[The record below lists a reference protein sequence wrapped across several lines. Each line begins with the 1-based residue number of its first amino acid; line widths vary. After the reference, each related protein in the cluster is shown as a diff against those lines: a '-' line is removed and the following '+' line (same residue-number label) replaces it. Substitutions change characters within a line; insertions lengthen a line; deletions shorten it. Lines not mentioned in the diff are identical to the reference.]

1 MTDASQGPFSIPP
14 IPKVG
19 LPGGKELPALGI
31 GTSSCSKILDPSS
44 VKSAILYAIGL
55 GYTHF
60 QTEVSSYS
68 EQPVGEA
75 VAEALENG
83 SVGSGEEFFITSK
96 IRFKDGASDSIVLNL
111 KKSLGTLKLE
121 SVDIFLIEYWPGSDD
136 IKHGERENGNTDN
149 EEFSIGDFMSAWKKM
164 EECQSLGLAKLIG
177 VCNFSAKMLESLVN
191 SSVTIPS
198 VNQVGMQEMWRE
210 KELREIC
217 SANNITIVVSSA
229 VDGEDKDFDYNQF
242 MESEGF
248 KVEEG
253 SDVDKL
259 AQVYFKWA
267 YKQGAAL
274 LLESLDEK
282 LTRRMLDIFK

>member
-1 MTDASQGPFSIPP
+1 MTDASQGPFFVPP
-14 IPKVG
+14 IPTVG

-44 VKSAILYAIGL
+44 AKSAILDAIGL

-60 QTEVSSYS
+60 QTEVSSFL

-83 SVGSGEEFFITSK
+83 SVGSREEFFITSK
-96 IRFKDGASDSIVLNL
+96 IRFKDGTDSDSIVPNL
-111 KKSLGTLKLE
+111 KKSLETLKLE
-121 SVDIFLIEYWPGSDD
+121 SVDIFLVEYDKEDG
-136 IKHGERENGNTDN
+136 
-149 EEFSIGDFMSAWKKM
+149 EFSVTDFMLAWKEM

-177 VCNFSAKMLESLVN
+177 VCNFSAKMLQSLFN
-191 SSVTIPS
+191 SAVTIPS

-210 KELREIC
+210 KELREFC
-217 SANNITIVVSSA
+217 AANNITIVVSSA
-229 VDGEDKDFDYNQF
+229 VDGEDKDFEYTQF
-242 MESEGF
+242 LESEGF
-248 KVEEG
+248 KIEQG
-253 SDVDKL
+253 SNVKKL

-267 YKQGAAL
+267 YDQGAAL

-282 LTRRMLDIFK
+282 LIRDMLDIFK